1 MFRIKIA
8 LLSVLISGLVLVG
21 FGLYSFSVMKKVNM
35 DRIDR
40 EILTLGQGHLT
51 IGPPRGYWQ
60 NFEQS
65 LGFIYREGRP
75 ENLIVLIK
83 DPGSEVLFKSSQWP
97 VEITEDAF
105 PDFDRTISTGQPV
118 INNRAGEERAANPQF
133 GQPSDS
139 PRRNPSDRGDEAR
152 NNRRRGPPAEAYK
165 ACEGKSEGSTA
176 EFVDQRGETLIGTCE
191 IENGKLV
198 LRPYVNKGSRRV
210 QVNEESRERP
220 SPPSSASNSAERPM
234 PRIKKPYFA
243 TIETP
248 SGVWRTGIMGSERI
262 TMMVGMNMAGFYKDA
277 ESYRRAFLGS
287 VPLALLILGVGGWVI
302 ARRALKPV
310 ALITRTA
317 EAITVRDLDQ
327 RVPLTDSDSE
337 LSRLVEVINGMLD
350 RLEKSFSQAI
360 RFSGDA
366 AHELQT
372 PLTILQG
379 ELDDAVQHAPVGS
392 EEQQRYSG
400 LLEEVQKLK
409 AIVQKL
415 LILARVDAGRL
426 ELCLEPIDLSAM
438 IESAVEDAGAIAQDL
453 QIQKKIL
460 PGVIVKADP
469 DLMGQVVRNLTSNA
483 VKYNRANGLIKFQLS
498 VRNNN
503 ALFTISNTGVSIPA
517 KDREKIFDRFYRVDQ
532 SRSKTVSGTGLG
544 LSLAREIV
552 QAHGGKL
559 RLDSDSGNVVSFT
572 LSLPC
577 SSYIVGDNITIY

>member
-1 MFRIKIA
+1 
-8 LLSVLISGLVLVG
+8 
-21 FGLYSFSVMKKVNM
+21 M

-75 ENLIVLIK
+75 ENLIVQIK
-83 DPGSEVLFKSSQWP
+83 DSGNEVLYKSAQWP
-97 VEITEDAF
+97 VEITEEAF
-105 PDFDRTISTGQPV
+105 PDFDRTISTGQHLN
-118 INNRAGEERAANPQF
+118 NNRVGEERPANPQLD
-133 GQPSDS
+133 QPTDA

-165 ACEGKSEGSTA
+165 ACEGKSEGSMA
-176 EFVDQRGETLIGTCE
+176 EFVDPRGETLSGICE
-191 IENGKLV
+191 IENGRLV
-198 LRPYVNKGSRRV
+198 LRPDRNRPDRQAQNNDGRR
-210 QVNEESRERP
+210 NEPLST
-220 SPPSSASNSAERPM
+220 SPVFNQPDKPM

-262 TMMVGMNMAGFYKDA
+262 TMIVGMNMAGFYKDA
-277 ESYRRAFLGS
+277 ESYRRAFLGT
-287 VPLALLILGVGGWVI
+287 VPLVLLLLALGGWII

-317 EAITVRDLDQ
+317 EAITVRALDK

-350 RLEKSFSQAI
+350 RLENSFNQAI

-379 ELDDAVQHAPVGS
+379 ELDDAIHHAPVGS
-392 EEQQRYSG
+392 EEQQRYTD
-400 LLEEVQKLK
+400 LLEEVQRLK

-415 LILARVDAGRL
+415 LILARADAGRL

-438 IESAVEDAGAIAQDL
+438 IESAVEDAGAIAQHL
-453 QIQKKIL
+453 QIEKKIV
-460 PGVIVKADP
+460 PGVIVKADS

-483 VKYNRANGLIKFQLS
+483 VKYNHENGLIKFQLS
-498 VRNNN
+498 VRDNN
-503 ALFTISNTGVSIPA
+503 ALVTISNTGASIPA

-532 SRSKTVSGTGLG
+532 SRSKIVFGSGLG

-552 QAHGGKL
+552 HAHGGKL

-572 LSLPC
+572 LSLPR
-577 SSYIVGDNITIY
+577 SSK

>member
-40 EILTLGQGHLT
+40 EILMLGQGHLT

-75 ENLIVLIK
+75 ENLIVQIK
-83 DPGSEVLFKSSQWP
+83 DPGNEILFKSSGWP

-105 PDFDRTISTGQPV
+105 PDFDRTITTGQPV
-118 INNRAGEERAANPQF
+118 NNSQGGEERAANPLLD
-133 GQPSDS
+133 QPSDAR
-139 PRRNPSDRGDEAR
+139 RRNLSDRDGSAQND
-152 NNRRRGPPAEAYK
+152 RRHGPPAEAYK

-176 EFVDQRGETLIGTCE
+176 EFVDPRGETLRGTCE

-198 LRPYVNKGSRRV
+198 LRPDVNKGSKRT
-210 QVNEESRERP
+210 QVNEESGERT
-220 SPPSSASNSAERPM
+220 SPSSPVSNPSERPM
-234 PRIKKPYFA
+234 PRIKKPCFA

-277 ESYRRAFLGS
+277 ESYRRAFLGT
-287 VPLALLILGVGGWVI
+287 VPLALLILAVGGWVI
-302 ARRALKPV
+302 ARRALKPI

-327 RVPLTDSDSE
+327 RIPLTDSDSE

-350 RLEKSFSQAI
+350 RLEKSFGQAI

-400 LLEEVQKLK
+400 LLEEVQRLK

-426 ELCLEPIDLSAM
+426 ELCLEPVDLSAM
-438 IESAVEDAGAIAQDL
+438 IESAVEDAGAIAQHL
-453 QIQKKIL
+453 QIEKKIL
-460 PGVIVKADP
+460 PGVVINADP
-469 DLMGQVVRNLTSNA
+469 DLMGQVVLNLTSNA
-483 VKYNRANGLIKFQLS
+483 VKYNHENGLIRFQLS

-503 ALFTISNTGVSIPA
+503 ALVTISNTGVSIPV
-517 KDREKIFDRFYRVDQ
+517 KDRKKIFDRFYRVDQ
-532 SRSKTVSGTGLG
+532 SRSETVSGSGLG

-559 RLDSDSGNVVSFT
+559 LLDSDSGNVVSFT

-577 SSYIVGDNITIY
+577 GSN

>member
-75 ENLIVLIK
+75 ENLIVQIK
-83 DPGSEVLFKSSQWP
+83 DPGNEVLFKSSQWP
-97 VEITEDAF
+97 VEITEEAF
-105 PDFDRTISTGQPV
+105 PDFDRTINTSPPV
-118 INNRAGEERAANPQF
+118 SNNRVIEDRAADPQID
-133 GQPSDS
+133 QAPDA
-139 PRRNPSDRGDEAR
+139 PRRNPSEWDEGAR
-152 NNRRRGPPAEAYK
+152 NDRRRGPPAEAYK
-165 ACEGKSEGSTA
+165 ACEGKTAGSTA
-176 EFVDQRGETLIGTCE
+176 QFVDPRGDTLKGTCE
-191 IENGKLV
+191 KENGNLV
-198 LRPYVNKGSRRV
+198 LRPDANKGNTRV
-210 QVNEESRERP
+210 QVNEEAWDRP
-220 SPPSSASNSAERPM
+220 SSPSPVPQPAERPM
-234 PRIKKPYFA
+234 PRIKKPCFA
-243 TIETP
+243 TMETP
-248 SGVWRTGIMGSERI
+248 SGVWRIGIMGSERI

-277 ESYRRAFLGS
+277 ESYRRAFLGT
-287 VPLALLILGVGGWVI
+287 VPFALLILAVGGWVI

-310 ALITRTA
+310 TLITRTA
-317 EAITVRDLDQ
+317 EAITVRALNQ

-350 RLEKSFSQAI
+350 RLEKSFNQAI

-379 ELDDAVQHAPVGS
+379 ELDDAIQHAPVGS
-392 EEQQRYSG
+392 EEQQRYSV
-400 LLEEVQKLK
+400 LLEEVQRLK

-438 IESAVEDAGAIAQDL
+438 IESEVEDAVVIAPHL
-453 QIQKKIL
+453 QVEKQIVSD
-460 PGVIVKADP
+460 VIVKADP
-469 DLMGQVVRNLTSNA
+469 DLIGQVIRNLTSNA
-483 VKYNRANGLIKFQLS
+483 VKYNHANGLIRFQLS
-498 VRNNN
+498 VLDNN
-503 ALFTISNTGVSIPA
+503 AYITISNTGVSIPA
-517 KDREKIFDRFYRVDQ
+517 KDRKKIFDRFYRVDQ
-532 SRSKTVSGTGLG
+532 SRSKKVSGSGLG

-552 QAHGGKL
+552 NAHGGKL

-577 SSYIVGDNITIY
+577 SL

>member
-1 MFRIKIA
+1 
-8 LLSVLISGLVLVG
+8 
-21 FGLYSFSVMKKVNM
+21 
-35 DRIDR
+35 
-40 EILTLGQGHLT
+40 
-51 IGPPRGYWQ
+51 
-60 NFEQS
+60 
-65 LGFIYREGRP
+65 
-75 ENLIVLIK
+75 
-83 DPGSEVLFKSSQWP
+83 
-97 VEITEDAF
+97 
-105 PDFDRTISTGQPV
+105 
-118 INNRAGEERAANPQF
+118 
-133 GQPSDS
+133 
-139 PRRNPSDRGDEAR
+139 
-152 NNRRRGPPAEAYK
+152 
-165 ACEGKSEGSTA
+165 
-176 EFVDQRGETLIGTCE
+176 
-191 IENGKLV
+191 
-198 LRPYVNKGSRRV
+198 
-210 QVNEESRERP
+210 
-220 SPPSSASNSAERPM
+220 M
-234 PRIKKPYFA
+234 PRIKKPCFA

-248 SGVWRTGIMGSERI
+248 SGVWRIGIMGSERI

-577 SSYIVGDNITIY
+577 STYIAGDNITIY